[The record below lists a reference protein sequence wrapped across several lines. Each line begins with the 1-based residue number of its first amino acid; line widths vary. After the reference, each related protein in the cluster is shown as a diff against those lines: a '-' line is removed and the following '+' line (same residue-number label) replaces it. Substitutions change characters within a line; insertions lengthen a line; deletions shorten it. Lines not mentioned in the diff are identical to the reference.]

1 MLWIIIFIL
10 LLMAFF
16 LLFYVKMGVYYV
28 YSAQGMQNIL
38 KVTIMGIT
46 VFKTGKKKKKKKTS
60 DEPEKEKKKLSYED
74 FRKALDNWDT
84 NKVTLKEDVKRAFK
98 NLSRIAKIRK
108 AHCDFTFGF
117 SDAAKTGIAAGVS
130 YGVVYGIFARLYEWF
145 KMKEK
150 NLSINVNPDFT
161 KEVCELNLEFKLT
174 VRSLFA
180 LLALKDI
187 IKIYL
192 ALTK

>member
-10 LLMAFF
+10 LLIAFF

-28 YSAQGMQNIL
+28 YSAERMQNIL
-38 KVTIMGIT
+38 KVTVMGIT
-46 VFKTGKKKKKKKTS
+46 VFETGKNKKKKKTS
-60 DEPEKEKKKLSYED
+60 DKPKKEKKKLSYED
-74 FRKALDNWDT
+74 FRKSLDNWDI
-84 NKVTLKEDVKRAFK
+84 NKETLKEDIKGTFK
-98 NLSRIAKIRK
+98 NLRRIARIRK
-108 AHCDFTFGF
+108 ARCDFTFGF

-130 YGVVYGIFARLYEWF
+130 YGVVYGAFSLLYDWF

-174 VRSLFA
+174 VKSLFA
-180 LLALKDI
+180 LLAVRDV